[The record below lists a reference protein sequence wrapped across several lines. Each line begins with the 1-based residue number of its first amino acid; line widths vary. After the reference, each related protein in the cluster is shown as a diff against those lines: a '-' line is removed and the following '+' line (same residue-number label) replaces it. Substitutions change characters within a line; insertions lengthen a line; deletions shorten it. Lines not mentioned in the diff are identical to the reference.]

1 MFNSFLENLWK
12 IIQSLLKDNSDKYDS
27 PALIYTRMEIIGKE
41 QLQQKTLKDIGL
53 VSGKALLRFV
63 TIINLVTY

>member
-1 MFNSFLENLWK
+1 MLFFLENLWDV
-12 IIQSLLKDNSDKYDS
+12 IESLLKDTIDNYDS
-27 PALIYTRMEIIGKE
+27 PTIIYTRMEIIGKE

-63 TIINLVTY
+63 KNFL